1 MLTSSCPSLEPS
13 VLVSGPLHLLFLPPG
28 GQTGLPW
35 LTLRFGCLSNP
46 QLFSRVLLISHLTFP
61 CSLENHSVPITNS
74 EILRYTEKLKEFYK
88 HPVTK
93 HPDSTVNIFLS
104 CFTSYKSFH
113 PSYLFFMH
121 FKLSFRQRYTSPM
134 YVSVGI
140 IIINP
145 SSRYVHFCFCS
156 AVKLAHNETIRG
168 TDVNVLADKL

>member
-1 MLTSSCPSLEPS
+1 MVDTKIWVSVQPSTLQQSPPDIPSNFPSL
-13 VLVSGPLHLLFLPPG
+13 SGKSL
-28 GQTGLPW
+28 
-35 LTLRFGCLSNP
+35 C
-46 QLFSRVLLISHLTFP
+46 SHHEL
-61 CSLENHSVPITNS
+61 N

-93 HPDSTVNIFLS
+93 HPDSTVNIFLC

-121 FKLSFRQRYTSPM
+121 FKLSFRQQYTSPM

-156 AVKLAHNETIRG
+156 VVKLAHNETIRG